1 MGTARILATS
11 MEYANATKVD
21 NRRASQIRHRLLP
34 ASPAHQK
41 VVSRKGLIISR
52 VIVKAKSPKKGL
64 DHFKSYCQSK
74 KPDSR
79 LEERQVWTDE

>member
-41 VVSRKGLIISR
+41 VVSRKGLTISR
-52 VIVKAKSPKKGL
+52 VIVKATSPIPV
-64 DHFKSYCQSK
+64 SK
-74 KPDSR
+74 RDRSGR
-79 LEERQVWTDE
+79 TNETRS

>member
-21 NRRASQIRHRLLP
+21 NRRASHIRHRLLP
-34 ASPAHQK
+34 ASPAHQN
-41 VVSRKGLIISR
+41 VVSRKGLD
-52 VIVKAKSPKKGL
+52 L
-64 DHFKSYCQSK
+64 FKSYCQSN

-79 LEERQVWTDE
+79 LEERQVWTEE